1 MAIGDRRRSSDTR
14 VCGAATARDE
24 SYNFR
29 APLRNDQPMAV
40 EDRLVYLEKKVN
52 GAIGWVQRP
61 HSSVR
66 SPPRLL
72 RQPGGREAVAS
83 RGAAGP
89 PTILYSCR
97 PDDRCACSVA

>member
-1 MAIGDRRRSSDTR
+1 MR
-14 VCGAATARDE
+14 AATARDE

-66 SPPRLL
+66 SRSALL
-72 RQPGGREAVAS
+72 RQPGGVKQSHPAAS
-83 RGAAGP
+83 PRPSRHSLLVP
-89 PTILYSCR
+89 P
-97 PDDRCACSVA
+97 